1 MGKSKEIQSLKD
13 PHTLSAICPTRAQA
27 VGMASALTV
36 NILSGSCPFFAIAV
50 LLFKHSISF
59 ALNVYRVMIAGAII
73 MKYDFLNEISV
84 PAHFTADI
92 EVTANKHFP
101 EESVKWLHKQFIK
114 YCNI

>member
-1 MGKSKEIQSLKD
+1 
-13 PHTLSAICPTRAQA
+13 
-27 VGMASALTV
+27 
-36 NILSGSCPFFAIAV
+36 
-50 LLFKHSISF
+50 
-59 ALNVYRVMIAGAII
+59 MIAGAII

>member
-1 MGKSKEIQSLKD
+1 M
-13 PHTLSAICPTRAQA
+13 
-27 VGMASALTV
+27 VSALTV

-50 LLFKHSISF
+50 LLLKHSMGF
-59 ALNVYRVMIAGAII
+59 VLNVHRVMISGAII

-114 YCNI
+114 YRNI